1 MDAATLQAEAERQA
15 RQGMRPGP
23 LKTECVTCSKPFKF
37 GEKTA
42 EGVNVYSMAGARDT
56 QIIEMCEA
64 CFDALD
70 MDDDEGSDEGSDDEH
85 AF

>member
-1 MDAATLQAEAERQA
+1 MIDAATLQAEAERQA

-37 GEKTA
+37 GEQGA

-64 CFDALD
+64 CFDALGL
-70 MDDDEGSDEGSDDEH
+70 DDEGSDDGEP
-85 AF
+85 F